1 MGTVFR
7 LTLRQLAS
15 RRRLAIVVL
24 LAAIPVGLT
33 VLLNTFLADEEEF
46 TAEFVDN
53 MVNAMLLG
61 IILPIIVM
69 TLATSAFGNELEDR
83 TLNMLVLKPVSRLAI
98 VAPKLVGSIVIAAP
112 VLVASTAAV
121 VLIALGDGGLRAV
134 GAASAALLVG
144 VVTYAAIFTWAGLIS
159 KYALAFALVYVF
171 LWEALLTQFL
181 PGLRFV
187 SIRLYAVGIMHGL
200 DDTTFE
206 VLGGDDTLSLT
217 TALAF
222 AGIVTAAF
230 FVLTVR
236 RLRRM
241 DVP

>member
-33 VLLNTFLADEEEF
+33 VLLNALLADEEDF
-46 TAEFVDN
+46 TEQFVDN
-53 MVNAMLLG
+53 LVNGMLLG

-98 VAPKLVGSIVIAAP
+98 VVPKLVGSIVIAAP

-121 VLIALGDGGLRAV
+121 VLIALGDGGMRAV
-134 GAASAALLVG
+134 GAASAALFVG
-144 VVTYAAIFTWAGLIS
+144 VVTYAAIFTWAGLIT
-159 KYALAFALVYVF
+159 KNALAFALVYVF
-171 LWEALLTQFL
+171 LWEALLTGFL
-181 PGLRFV
+181 PGLRYV
-187 SIRLYAVGIMHGL
+187 SIRLYTVGVMHRL
-200 DDTTFE
+200 DETTFE
-206 VLGGDDTLSLT
+206 ALGGVDALTLIE
-217 TALAF
+217 ALAG
-222 AGIVTAAF
+222 AGIVTAVF
-230 FVLTVR
+230 FLLTVR

>member
-24 LAAIPVGLT
+24 LAAIPVGLSAL
-33 VLLNTFLADEEEF
+33 VNAFLGEEEDF
-46 TAEFVDN
+46 TQGFVDT
-53 MVNAMLLG
+53 MVNAMLVGL
-61 IILPIIVM
+61 ILPIVVM

-83 TLNMLVLKPVSRLAI
+83 TLNMLVLKPISRLAI
-98 VAPKLVGSIVIAAP
+98 VVPKLLGSIVIAAP
-112 VLVASTAAV
+112 VLVGATTAV
-121 VLIALGDGGLRAV
+121 VLIALGDGGVRAA
-134 GAASAALLVG
+134 GAASGALLVG
-144 VVTYAAIFTWAGLIS
+144 VVTYAAIFTWAGLIT
-159 KYALAFALVYVF
+159 KNALAFALVYVF
-171 LWEALLTQFL
+171 LWEALLVGFL

-187 SIRLYAVGIMHGL
+187 SIRSYTVGVMHGL
-200 DDTTFE
+200 DDTTFAA
-206 VLGGDDTLSLT
+206 LGDDALTLPA
-217 TALAF
+217 ALAG
-222 AGIVTAAF
+222 AGIVSAAF